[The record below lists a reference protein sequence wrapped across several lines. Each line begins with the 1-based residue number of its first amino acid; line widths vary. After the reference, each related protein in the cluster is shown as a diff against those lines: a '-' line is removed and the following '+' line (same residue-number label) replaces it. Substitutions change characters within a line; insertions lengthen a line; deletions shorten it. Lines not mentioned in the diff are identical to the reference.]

1 MKIRFDGM
9 KTEGYPAPFRR
20 TIFDHESVCCGTVI
34 TVPYIAIVSIKR
46 AASTDA
52 ALLAYYWEFLTV
64 MNNASTRRVVSGF
77 RKE

>member
-1 MKIRFDGM
+1 MFDIDS
-9 KTEGYPAPFRR
+9 ACR
-20 TIFDHESVCCGTVI
+20 GTVI

-46 AASTDA
+46 AASIDA